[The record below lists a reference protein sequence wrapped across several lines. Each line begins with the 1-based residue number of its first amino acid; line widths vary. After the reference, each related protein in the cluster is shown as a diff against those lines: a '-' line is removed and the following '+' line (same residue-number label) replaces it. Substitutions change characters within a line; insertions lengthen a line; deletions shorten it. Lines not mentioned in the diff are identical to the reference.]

1 MIKRKKDA
9 FDSREEHKKSPM
21 LVFCAMSALE
31 SIELVNYFLICAW
44 GVDKYKR
51 GPVY

>member
-31 SIELVNYFLICAW
+31 SIELVNYFFNLCVTVS
-44 GVDKYKR
+44 G
-51 GPVY
+51 G